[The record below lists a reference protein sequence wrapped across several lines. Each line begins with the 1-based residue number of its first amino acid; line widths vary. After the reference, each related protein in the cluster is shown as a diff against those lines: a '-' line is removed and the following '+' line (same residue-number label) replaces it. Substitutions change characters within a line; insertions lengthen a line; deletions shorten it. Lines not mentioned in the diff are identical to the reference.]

1 MFADVR
7 DIKRINR
14 ERRNLHNKRNCQ
26 KEGDQILAN
35 IGPIR
40 NENKPVVVTTI
51 NPWSEEGS
59 GDLLGEALFPAITP
73 KNEVH
78 LTGESQKET
87 GKAVAV
93 SNNINGNEANE
104 KILNLSKQM
113 HMVQKQTHLIQ
124 ERCIELINNVTDD
137 VKSYTALLD
146 NLQDDLSSLWKRVV
160 KVDFNAAQSQAA
172 LDVLERDW
180 IEDRKS
186 INNLQ
191 NGSNAILVELNEHSK
206 RLLALEMQ
214 TTNLTLQRCQ
224 NDGETYKSHLQIQN
238 MDLRLTQID
247 HRIDESLKLYEN
259 HRKSNENI
267 FRSYRDALANI
278 ARKTHNMSGE
288 ILSLTNTETN
298 MRLDIDKFVKQLPK
312 DCAKEKTNGIIL
324 IEVPSLGPLEVFCDT
339 TSDGGPWITVQRRFN
354 GSESFFRDW
363 AEYRNGFGDLK
374 GEFWLGNKALHLLT
388 RKRRMKLHIDMWDI
402 QDRSFYAEYETFRIR
417 SELDQYAIEIS
428 NHSGNASDALTSH
441 VGMGFSTF
449 DKDNDAS
456 SANCAVHH
464 TGGWWY
470 QHCHRADLN
479 GRYSLGMTWYDE
491 YSQEWLQL
499 VRVEMKIAPN
509 EF

>member
-1 MFADVR
+1 M
-7 DIKRINR
+7 
-14 ERRNLHNKRNCQ
+14 
-26 KEGDQILAN
+26 
-35 IGPIR
+35 
-40 NENKPVVVTTI
+40 
-51 NPWSEEGS
+51 
-59 GDLLGEALFPAITP
+59 
-73 KNEVH
+73 H
-78 LTGESQKET
+78 L
-87 GKAVAV
+87 
-93 SNNINGNEANE
+93 
-104 KILNLSKQM
+104 
-113 HMVQKQTHLIQ
+113 VQKQNQRIE
-124 ERCIELINNVTDD
+124 ERCIELISNVTDD
-137 VKSYTALLD
+137 VKSYTALLE
-146 NLQDDLSSLWKRVV
+146 NLHDDLSNLWKRVV

-191 NGSNAILVELNEHSK
+191 NGSNAILVQLNEHSK

-238 MDLRLTQID
+238 MELRLNQID
-247 HRIDESLKLYEN
+247 NRIDESLKLYEN

-267 FRSYRDALANI
+267 LRSYRDALASI
-278 ARKTHNMSGE
+278 ARRTHNMSGE
-288 ILSLTNTETN
+288 ISSLSNTQIGL
-298 MRLDIDKFVKQLPK
+298 RLDINKFVKQLPK
-312 DCAKEKTNGIIL
+312 DCAKETTNGIIL
-324 IEVPSLGPLEVFCDT
+324 IEVPLMGPLEVFCDT
-339 TSDGGPWITVQRRFN
+339 TPDGGPWITVQKRFN

-363 AEYRNGFGDLK
+363 SEYRNGFGDLNA
-374 GEFWLGNKALHLLT
+374 EFWIGNNPLHLLT

-402 QDRSFYAEYETFRIR
+402 QERYFYAEYQTFLIR

-441 VGMGFSTF
+441 FGMGFSTF

-491 YSQEWLQL
+491 YNQEWLQL

-509 EF
+509 ES

>member
-113 HMVQKQTHLIQ
+113 HM
-124 ERCIELINNVTDD
+124 
-137 VKSYTALLD
+137 
-146 NLQDDLSSLWKRVV
+146 
-160 KVDFNAAQSQAA
+160 
-172 LDVLERDW
+172 
-180 IEDRKS
+180 
-186 INNLQ
+186 